1 MAAFEGKWLVVSGCV
16 QVGAGKPPIIDASI
30 PLPKQHAPDFFKEQR
45 NGQVVAG
52 KPLIIAASLGWNERS
67 EPDFLHQDG
76 TAKPVKKR
84 QVKWHWHACRLP
96 LQ

>member
-1 MAAFEGKWLVVSGCV
+1 MAALEGIWLVLSGCV
-16 QVGAGKPPIIDASI
+16 QVD
-30 PLPKQHAPDFFKEQR
+30 
-45 NGQVVAG
+45 AG
-52 KPLIIAASLGWNERS
+52 KPLIIAASLGGNERN

-84 QVKWHWHACRLP
+84 QVKWHWHACRWP